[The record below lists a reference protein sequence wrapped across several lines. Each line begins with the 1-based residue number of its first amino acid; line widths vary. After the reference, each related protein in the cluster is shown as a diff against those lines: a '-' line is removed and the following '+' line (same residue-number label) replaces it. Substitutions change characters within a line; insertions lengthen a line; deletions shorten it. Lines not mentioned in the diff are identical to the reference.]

1 MNFDLSEEHRML
13 QETVRAFVA
22 KEVAP
27 RARHVDETG
36 EFPWE
41 TLQAMAKLGLLGLN
55 VPEAYGG
62 SGADYLSVA
71 LMLAE
76 IGKGCGSTGLIV
88 AAHLGLACGPLTL
101 FGSEAQKQR
110 WLVPMA
116 QGKMLGC
123 LGLTEPGAG
132 SDLRGI
138 RTTAVRDGESWIIN
152 GSKMWL
158 TNGAEAG
165 LAILLVRTGEKF
177 SHFLVPTDT
186 PGVSFGPPEKKMGL
200 HGSHT
205 YAVSLED
212 VRVPAENLLGVEGR
226 GLAQTL
232 QVLDG
237 GRIGIASLSLGL
249 AEAAFDAAA
258 AYATNPPD
266 LRPTADRAP
275 GGRLH
280 AGRHGRR
287 DRSHPLADLP
297 RRVAARPRP
306 AAHERGI
313 HRQARR
319 HRDGRAGRPERDPD
333 PRRLRLQQRVPGGTH
348 LPRRPADDHRRGDER
363 DAADGD
369 CARTDVIDLGVTPIR
384 DRVKPA

>member
-1 MNFDLSEEHRML
+1 MNFDLPAEHRML

-27 RARHVDETG
+27 RARHVDESG

-41 TLQAMAKLGLLGLN
+41 TLRAMGKLGLLGLN
-55 VPEAYGG
+55 VPEAHGG

-88 AAHLGLACGPLTL
+88 AAHLGLACGPLNI
-101 FGSEAQKQR
+101 FGSEAQKRR

-132 SDLRGI
+132 CDLRGI
-138 RTTAVRDGESWIIN
+138 RTAAVREGNTWVIN

-165 LAILLVRTGEKF
+165 VAILLVRTDEKF
-177 SHFLVPTDT
+177 SHIIVPTDT

-205 YAVSLED
+205 YAVGLED
-212 VRVPAENLLGVEGR
+212 VRVPAENLLGAEGR

-249 AEAAFDAAA
+249 AEAAFEAAR
-258 AYATNPPD
+258 AYAVTRETFGQP
-266 LRPTADRAP
+266 LIEHQAIAFM
-275 GGRLH
+275 
-280 AGRHGRR
+280 
-287 DRSHPLADLP
+287 LADMAAEIEAARWLIHHAAWLRDQGRP
-297 RRVAARPRP
+297 HTKEASIAKLVATEMAERVARNAIQIYGGYGYSSEYPV
-306 AAHERGI
+306 ERI
-313 HRQARR
+313 Y
-319 HRDGRAGRPERDPD
+319 
-333 PRRLRLQQRVPGGTH
+333 
-348 LPRRPADDHRRGDER
+348 R
-363 DAADGD
+363 DARLMTIGEGTSEMQRMVI
-369 CARTDVIDLGVTPIR
+369 ARAI
-384 DRVKPA
+384 A

>member
-1 MNFDLSEEHRML
+1 MDFDLSEEHRML
-13 QETVRAFVA
+13 QETVREFVA
-22 KEVAP
+22 KEVTP
-27 RARHVDETG
+27 RARHTDETG
-36 EFPWE
+36 EFPWP
-41 TLQAMAKLGLLGLN
+41 TLKAMGKLGLLGLN
-55 VPEAYGG
+55 VPEEYGG

-71 LMLAE
+71 LMLEE

-101 FGSEAQKQR
+101 FGTEAQKRR
-110 WLVPMA
+110 WLVPLA

-138 RTTAVRDGESWIIN
+138 RTTAVRDGDDWVIN

-165 LAILLVRTGEKF
+165 IAILLARTGDKF
-177 SHFLVPTDT
+177 SHFLVPTDA
-186 PGVSFGPPEKKMGL
+186 PGLTFGPPEKKMGL

-212 VRVPAENLLGVEGR
+212 VRVPADHLLGVEGR

-237 GRIGIASLSLGL
+237 GRIGIAALSLGL

-258 AYATNPPD
+258 AYAKT
-266 LRPTADRAP
+266 
-275 GGRLH
+275 
-280 AGRHGRR
+280 RHTFGQPLVE
-287 DRSHPLADLP
+287 HQAVAFMLADMAAEIESARWLTYHAAWLRDQGRP
-297 RRVAARPRP
+297 HTKEASIAKLVATEMAERVA
-306 AAHERGI
+306 
-313 HRQARR
+313 
-319 HRDGRAGRPERDPD
+319 
-333 PRRLRLQQRVPGGTH
+333 
-348 LPRRPADDHRRGDER
+348 R
-363 DAADGD
+363 DAIQIHGGYGYSSEYPVERIYRDARLMTIGEGTSEMQRLII
-369 CARTDVIDLGVTPIR
+369 ARTI
-384 DRVKPA
+384 A

>member
-13 QETVRAFVA
+13 QEIVRAFVA

-27 RARHVDETG
+27 RARHVDESS
-36 EFPWE
+36 EFPGD
-41 TLQAMAKLGLLGLN
+41 TLRAMSKLGLLGLN

-62 SGADYLSVA
+62 CGADYLSVA
-71 LMLAE
+71 LMLTE

-88 AAHLGLACGPLTL
+88 AAHLGLACGPIAL
-101 FGSEAQKQR
+101 FGTEAQKQR
-110 WLVPMA
+110 WLVPLA

-138 RTTAVRDGESWIIN
+138 RTIAVRDGESWMID

-165 LAILLVRTGEKF
+165 VMILLVRTGDTF
-177 SHFLVPTDT
+177 SHLLVPTDT

-212 VRVPAENLLGVEGR
+212 VCVPADNLLGIEGR

-249 AEAAFDAAA
+249 AEAAFDAAR
-258 AYATNPPD
+258 AYAKTRQTFGQP
-266 LRPTADRAP
+266 LIEHQAIAFMFADMA
-275 GGRLH
+275 
-280 AGRHGRR
+280 AEIE
-287 DRSHPLADLP
+287 
-297 RRVAARPRP
+297 AARWLIYR
-306 AAHERGI
+306 AAWL
-313 HRQARR
+313 
-319 HRDGRAGRPERDPD
+319 RDEGRPHTKEASIAKLVATEMAERVT
-333 PRRLRLQQRVPGGTH
+333 RNAIQIHGGYGYSAEY
-348 LPRRPADDHRRGDER
+348 LVERIYR
-363 DAADGD
+363 DARLMSIGEGTSEMQRMVI
-369 CARTDVIDLGVTPIR
+369 ARAI
-384 DRVKPA
+384 A

>member
-1 MNFDLSEEHRML
+1 MEASMNFDLSDEHRML

-27 RARHVDETG
+27 RARHVDESG

-41 TLQAMAKLGLLGLN
+41 TLHAMAKLGLLGLN
-55 VPEAYGG
+55 VPEAFGG

-71 LMLAE
+71 LMLEE

-101 FGSEAQKQR
+101 FGTNAQKRR

-116 QGKMLGC
+116 QGKILGC
-123 LGLTEPGAG
+123 LGLTEPDAG
-132 SDLRGI
+132 CDLRSI
-138 RTTAVRDGESWIIN
+138 RSTAVRDGESWVIN

-165 LAILLVRTGEKF
+165 MAILLVRTGEKF
-177 SHFLVPTDT
+177 SHIIVPTDT
-186 PGVSFGPPEKKMGL
+186 PGISFSPPEKKMGL

-212 VRVPAENLLGVEGR
+212 VRVPADNLLGVEGR

-232 QVLDG
+232 QALDG

-249 AEAAFDAAA
+249 AEAAFDAAR
-258 AYATNPPD
+258 AYAT
-266 LRPTADRAP
+266 T
-275 GGRLH
+275 
-280 AGRHGRR
+280 RHTFGQPLIE
-287 DRSHPLADLP
+287 HQAIAFMLADMAAEIEAAHWLIYRAAWLRDEGRP
-297 RRVAARPRP
+297 HTKEASIAKLAATEMAERVARNAIQIHGGYGYSSEYPV
-306 AAHERGI
+306 ERI
-313 HRQARR
+313 Y
-319 HRDGRAGRPERDPD
+319 
-333 PRRLRLQQRVPGGTH
+333 
-348 LPRRPADDHRRGDER
+348 R
-363 DAADGD
+363 DARLMTIGEGTSEMQRMVI
-369 CARTDVIDLGVTPIR
+369 ARGLI
-384 DRVKPA
+384 

>member
-1 MNFDLSEEHRML
+1 MNFDLSDEHRML

-27 RARHVDETG
+27 RPGTWTRAASSRGRRCARW
-36 EFPWE
+36 PSS
-41 TLQAMAKLGLLGLN
+41 ACLGLN

-101 FGSEAQKQR
+101 FGTEAQKKR
-110 WLVPMA
+110 WLSPMA

-232 QVLDG
+232 QVLEG

-249 AEAAFDAAA
+249 AEAAFDAARGLRP
-258 AYATNPPD
+258 NPPD
-266 LRPTADRAP
+266 VRATADRAP
-275 GGRLH
+275 GSRLH

-287 DRSHPLADLP
+287 DRSQPLADLP
-297 RRVAARPRP
+297 RRVAARRRA
-306 AAHERGI
+306 AAHQRSI
-313 HRQARR
+313 YCQARR
-319 HRDGRAGRPERDPD
+319 HRDG
-333 PRRLRLQQRVPGGTH
+333 
-348 LPRRPADDHRRGDER
+348 
-363 DAADGD
+363 
-369 CARTDVIDLGVTPIR
+369 
-384 DRVKPA
+384 

>member
-1 MNFDLSEEHRML
+1 MDFDLSEEHRML
-13 QETVRAFVA
+13 QETVREFVA

-27 RARHVDETG
+27 RARHIDETG
-36 EFPWE
+36 EFPWQ
-41 TLQAMAKLGLLGLN
+41 TLKAMGKLGLLGLN
-55 VPEAYGG
+55 VPEEYGG

-71 LMLAE
+71 LMLEE

-88 AAHLGLACGPLTL
+88 AAHLGLACGPLAL
-101 FGSEAQKQR
+101 FGTEAQKRR
-110 WLVPMA
+110 WLVPLA

-138 RTTAVRDGESWIIN
+138 RTTAVRDGDDWVIN

-177 SHFLVPTDT
+177 SHLLVPTDT
-186 PGVSFGPPEKKMGL
+186 PGITFGAPEKKMGL

-205 YAVSLED
+205 YAVSLEN

-237 GRIGIASLSLGL
+237 GRIGIAALSLGL
-249 AEAAFDAAA
+249 AEAAFEAARDYAKTRQTFGQPLIEHQAIAFMLTDMA
-258 AYATNPPD
+258 AEIEAARWLTYRAAWLRDQGRPYTREASIAKLVATEM
-266 LRPTADRAP
+266 AE
-275 GGRLH
+275 
-280 AGRHGRR
+280 
-287 DRSHPLADLP
+287 
-297 RRVAARPRP
+297 RVA
-306 AAHERGI
+306 
-313 HRQARR
+313 
-319 HRDGRAGRPERDPD
+319 
-333 PRRLRLQQRVPGGTH
+333 
-348 LPRRPADDHRRGDER
+348 R
-363 DAADGD
+363 DAIQIHGGYGYSSEYPVERIYRD
-369 CARTDVIDLGVTPIR
+369 ARLMTIGEGTSEMQRLIIAR
-384 DRVKPA
+384 MIA